1 MINNFSCFSCKNKN
15 FSIKQSYKYIQSS
28 HFSKLFKNLEIYKC
42 KKCGIAQINHELID
56 KNKLLNYYKEFY
68 RSIDEFV
75 EIKSDS
81 DNKYFYER
89 AKGQI
94 NLIKKYKLKKNLNN
108 ILEIGPGSGHLLI
121 ELKKQYPQVELFI
134 DELDKK
140 LNKKLLNIVNIDKN
154 KNQYDVVILSHVLE
168 HLLYPNKYLINIHS
182 KLKNKGLI
190 VIEVPRQENIDS
202 YSYTEPHLSFFSIKS
217 MKNLIKNNLSDYYNI
232 LSITTVGGY
241 QDTAYAQK
249 HRIKKMKILSKIKIY
264 IMKFPLFYS
273 FLRYIKNKIINKKP
287 KERIPNFDFSNDSE
301 LDIYNMIHLVIQK
314 K

>member
-1 MINNFSCFSCKNKN
+1 MNKFSCYSCKSKF
-15 FSIKQSYKYIQSS
+15 FSVKQEYKYIRSS
-28 HFSKLFKNLEIYKC
+28 HFSKLFKDLEIYIC
-42 KKCGIAQINHELID
+42 EKCGISQINHELID

-75 EIKSDS
+75 EIKSDI
-81 DNKYFYER
+81 DNKYFYKR

-94 NLIKKYKLKKNLNN
+94 NLINKYILKKNLNN
-108 ILEIGPGSGHLLI
+108 IFEIGPGSGHLLM
-121 ELKKQYPQVELFI
+121 ELKKQYPHAELFI
-134 DELDKK
+134 DEPDEK

-154 KNQYDVVILSHVLE
+154 KNQYNVIILSHVLE
-168 HLLYPNKYLINIHS
+168 HLLYPNEYLINIHS

-190 VIEVPRQENIDS
+190 VIEVPRQEKIDS

-217 MKNLIKNNLSDYYNI
+217 MKNLIKNNLSNYYNI

-249 HRIKKMKILSKIKIY
+249 HRLKKMKIISKIQIY

-273 FLRYIKNKIINKKP
+273 FLRYMKNKIINKNPEEK
-287 KERIPNFDFSNDSE
+287 IPNFDFSNDSE